1 MKKVIL
7 TVSAFIFSLKLMAQ
21 APEKM
26 SYQAVVRN
34 SSNGLVISAPVGMR
48 ISILQGSAAGAS
60 VYTETQTVNSNANG
74 LVSLE
79 IGSGTVV
86 SGNFSTIDWS
96 ADTYFIQTETDP
108 TGGTSYTVTGTS
120 QLMSVP
126 YALHAKSAET
136 VINNDDADA
145 DPNNEIELPSGGNNG
160 QVLNTDGSGNYT
172 WVDQTLNTL
181 PDGTVPGQ
189 TAYWDGTA
197 WVVTTNLYNNG
208 GNIGI
213 GTTNPTTAKLVIEG
227 NPGEMGLDLSSTDQY
242 ANMRVLRNPDGDN
255 AMYIG
260 LGSGPSSQSHFYT
273 NDLEKLTLNGGV
285 GVNNT
290 NPTEALD
297 VNGNIR
303 VSGALMPNNTAG
315 TAGQVLTS
323 AGAGA
328 APTWT
333 TPSASTNIYST
344 DGTLAG
350 NRIVTQ
356 GANTLAFTGSA
367 VNAFSVDGTTMSV
380 DAANNRVGI
389 GTAAPTNNLHVT
401 TSTLGGGVTVSGP
414 TPGYRLSPTAG
425 ATIAF
430 GAANIAN
437 EWATGSATNDAV
449 VVNQHATGKLILATG
464 AAAAARMTITP
475 AGNVGIGTTTPN
487 APLQFAN
494 TIANRKVVLWEDA
507 NNDNQFYGIGVNGSL
522 MRYQTNGVNGHAF
535 FAGVD
540 AITSNELMRITG
552 AGNVGIGTSTPVSQ
566 LSVGSASGTA
576 VAQTNT
582 ALISGNNIETF
593 GIQGSNGGTNL
604 SFYKNGS
611 ATRQAA
617 IQSEVSTNGSNLN
630 FYTTTTA
637 GVADQRRMTITANGN
652 VGIST
657 ATPQG
662 ALHVNGANGAAS
674 WTYLQG
680 NTGAGGA
687 SNPSASVTSGLITGW
702 NATNVGGE
710 TEILFGTGAGTAPNL
725 YFGKWDGT
733 TKTQL
738 MAINA
743 NGNVGIGTIA
753 PTSKLQVV
761 GLPVFADNAAAT
773 TGGLTVGAFYRT
785 ATGVLMVRF

>member
-48 ISILQGSAAGAS
+48 ISILQGSASGAS
-60 VYTETQTVNSNANG
+60 VYTETHTVNSNANG

-108 TGGTSYTVTGTS
+108 TGGTTYTVTGTS

-145 DPNNEIELPSGGNNG
+145 DPANEIELPTGGNNG
-160 QVLNTDGSGNYT
+160 QVLNTDGSGNYS
-172 WVDQTLNTL
+172 WVDQTVNNL
-181 PDGTVPGQ
+181 PNGTAVGQ

-197 WVVTTNLYNNG
+197 WVVNTNLYNNG

-227 NPGEMGLDLSSTDQY
+227 TPGAIGLDLSSTDQY
-242 ANMRVLRNPDGDN
+242 ANMRVLRNPDSDN

-260 LGSGPSSQSHFYT
+260 LGSGPSSQTHFYT

-323 AGAGA
+323 AGAGV

-333 TPSASTNIYST
+333 TPATVNTLYSA
-344 DGTLAG
+344 DGTLGG

-356 GANTLAFTGSA
+356 GANTLAFTGTA
-367 VNAFSVDGTTMSV
+367 VNAFNVDGGTFSV
-380 DAANNRVGI
+380 DAANNRVGVL
-389 GTAAPTNNLHVT
+389 TSNPAAQFSVGGASNVSVVPGHVTQISGNNIETMALQGSTVATNLSFYKQGSTTRQAAVQSSVNALGSDMAFYT
-401 TSTLGGGVTVSGP
+401 TSTTG
-414 TPGYRLSPTAG
+414 TADQ
-425 ATIAF
+425 
-430 GAANIAN
+430 N
-437 EWATGSATNDAV
+437 
-449 VVNQHATGKLILATG
+449 
-464 AAAAARMTITP
+464 RMIIK
-475 AGNVGIGTTTPN
+475 ADGNVGIGTATPN
-487 APLQFAN
+487 APLQLAN
-494 TIANRKVVLWEDA
+494 TLANRKIVLFETA
-507 NNDNQFYGIGVNGSL
+507 NNDNQYLGFGVNNNV
-522 MRYQTNGVNGHAF
+522 MRYQVATNLDNHIF
-535 FAGVD
+535 YAGTS
-540 AITSNELMRITG
+540 ATTSNELMRI
-552 AGNVGIGTSTPVSQ
+552 
-566 LSVGSASGTA
+566 
-576 VAQTNT
+576 
-582 ALISGNNIETF
+582 
-593 GIQGSNGGTNL
+593 QG
-604 SFYKNGS
+604 
-611 ATRQAA
+611 
-617 IQSEVSTNGSNLN
+617 
-630 FYTTTTA
+630 
-637 GVADQRRMTITANGN
+637 
-652 VGIST
+652 
-657 ATPQG
+657 
-662 ALHVNGANGAAS
+662 
-674 WTYLQG
+674 
-680 NTGAGGA
+680 
-687 SNPSASVTSGLITGW
+687 
-702 NATNVGGE
+702 
-710 TEILFGTGAGTAPNL
+710 
-725 YFGKWDGT
+725 
-733 TKTQL
+733 
-738 MAINA
+738 
-743 NGNVGIGTIA
+743 NGNVGIGTATPVERLTVAGSIQLSGFTSPTGLIVEQAGGTALNLSMNFRESNKTNTLKGGALRVDGRAGFPTFQFFTRAAGSATETTAMVINEVNNVGIGTAA

-761 GLPVFADNAAAT
+761 GLPVYADNAAAIA
-773 TGGLTVGAFYRT
+773 GGLTAGAFYRT
-785 ATGVLMVRF
+785 ATGVLMVAF